1 MKTTLA
7 TVAALGFIASA
18 ATAAAQDLPS
28 VTVAYDDIN
37 LATPAGQKR
46 LDRRIESAA
55 REVCDYQRHLTGTRI
70 VSSEMRACLEKAR
83 ASARAGGAAAKFA
96 ATRGG

>member
-7 TVAALGFIASA
+7 TVAALAFIASA
-18 ATAAAQDLPS
+18 APAAAQDLPS

-55 REVCDYQRHLTGTRI
+55 RVVCDYERHLTGTRI
-70 VSSEMRACLEKAR
+70 VNSETRMCLEKAR
-83 ASARAGGAAAKFA
+83 ASARADVAAAKLA
-96 ATRGG
+96 ATKGG